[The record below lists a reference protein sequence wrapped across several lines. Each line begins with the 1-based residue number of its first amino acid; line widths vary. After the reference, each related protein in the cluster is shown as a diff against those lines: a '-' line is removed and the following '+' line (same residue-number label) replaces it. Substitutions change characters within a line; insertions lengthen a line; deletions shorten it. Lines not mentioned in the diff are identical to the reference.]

1 VTGAAASGADTVRVR
16 VGDVVRSGRA
26 ITLPDDADPGSVVE
40 AIRSPDDA
48 DAADGRIA
56 VDAPEP
62 GPVHEHVGYVH
73 PAMGLR
79 TRTALARAARS
90 LGVTTPYD
98 EELESVRERLAAID
112 VGEED
117 VATHRRAVAETT
129 AETERLREQVAAARG
144 KLQAAREGGGDPAAA
159 TAELESAVRQLSET
173 ETEGVAASQRLQRAR
188 EAARERR
195 DRRER
200 LRRLEDR
207 AANLERDARAHL
219 VGQLA
224 DRYGEAVAAVP
235 GAEGVADPFD
245 AGPPTA
251 ALAIARLAALS
262 APVVL
267 ACDRFCSAAAARRWL
282 DAPVVRV

>member
-1 VTGAAASGADTVRVR
+1 MTDAAASVADVVRVR

-26 ITLPDDADPGSVVE
+26 ITLPDRVDPASVVE

-48 DAADGRIA
+48 DDTDSRIA
-56 VDAPEP
+56 VDASEP

-73 PAMGLR
+73 PGMGLR

-90 LGVTTPYD
+90 RGVTTPDD
-98 EELESVRERLAAID
+98 EEAESIRERLTAID
-112 VGEED
+112 VGEGD
-117 VATHRRAVAETT
+117 IADHRRAVAEVTT
-129 AETERLREQVAAARG
+129 ETERLREQVAAARG
-144 KLQAAREGGGDPAAA
+144 KLQAAREGGGDATAA
-159 TAELESAVRQLSET
+159 TAELESAVRHLSEI
-173 ETEGVAASQRLQRAR
+173 ETDSVAASQRLKRAR

-207 AANLERDARAHL
+207 AANLEREARAHL

-224 DRYGEAVAAVP
+224 DRYREAIAAVP
-235 GAEGVADPFD
+235 SAGNVADPFD
-245 AGPPTA
+245 ADPVTA

-267 ACDRFCSAAAARRWL
+267 ACDRFGSAAAARRWL